1 MDDLSDVLL
10 GLMIAAFLGHVF
22 TLLRWRR
29 GWNKSNLVPMD
40 PDRESKTQTTVFEVV
55 VPVRNEAQ
63 RIGTLLDDLKASLGP
78 MNVRVWVVDDWSD
91 DDTVRVAESHPLAP
105 EVVSL
110 SAITSRGK
118 PQRGK
123 KSALLAGIEHASS
136 PWVVTLD
143 ADVRLGPG
151 WGPAWQRG
159 LALIDETCG
168 AVAGPVRLWTGN
180 QSGRW
185 AEVQALDY
193 AAQMGWSAAALAHGQ
208 PASASG
214 ANFAVRRSTYP
225 DTRNLGASGDDA
237 LVVQSLHR
245 QGMKVSWLPD
255 QNAIVSTD
263 GALHLV
269 EWTHQRMRWAGKA
282 KHYSFHAKRTAAW
295 VMVAG
300 LMPLVWTS
308 WWGMAPSWTRAWTA
322 VCFWVVWNAMNVAYV
337 RPVAQWF
344 GLPHPWQAWW
354 RLAWSQPLQL
364 PFLVLASWGWLSPWG
379 IASKPQWK
387 GRTCTT

>member
-1 MDDLSDVLL
+1 MNDLSDALLVLVL
-10 GLMIAAFLGHVF
+10 AAFLGHAF
-22 TLLRWRR
+22 TLLRWRH
-29 GWNKSNLVPMD
+29 GWRKSTLFQRD
-40 PDRESKTQTTVFEVV
+40 PRRKNNGQAPVFEVV
-55 VPVRNEAQ
+55 VPVRNEAE

-78 MNVRVWVVDDWSD
+78 MTVRVWVIDDWSD
-91 DDTVRVAESHPLAP
+91 DDTVRVAKSHPLAP
-105 EVVSL
+105 EVMAL
-110 SAITSRGK
+110 SAITSQEK

-151 WGPAWQRG
+151 WARAWQG
-159 LALIDETCG
+159 SLAHIDESCG
-168 AVAGPVRLWTGN
+168 AVAGPVRLWTGT

-245 QGMKVSWLPD
+245 QGLAVSWLSDPD
-255 QNAIVSTD
+255 AIVSTD
-263 GALHLV
+263 GALDLV
-269 EWTHQRMRWAGKA
+269 DWTHQRMRWAGKA
-282 KHYSFHAKRTAAW
+282 KHYSFHVKRTAAW
-295 VMVAG
+295 VIFAG
-300 LMPLVWTS
+300 LMPMVCVV
-308 WWGMAPSWTRAWTA
+308 WWGLSPSWTRAFTA
-322 VCFWVVWNAMNVAYV
+322 VFFWMVWNALNVAFV

-354 RLAWSQPLQL
+354 RLAWSQPFQL
-364 PFLVLASWGWLSPWG
+364 PFLMLASWGWLSPWG